1 MYSENKGNSFFT
13 DCQING
19 VSLRLYYYHTYAIW
33 TLSEKLFEIRRRQ
46 RMCCKID
53 FVPLQKVNDKVTIL
67 NNIMSKTFN
76 IYCDESTH
84 LIHDGHPYM
93 LLGYTSIAYPQIK
106 IAKEEIKSI
115 KAKYNYKDELKWT
128 NVHEA
133 TYKVYAELID
143 WFFMNDLEFRA
154 VIVDKLQINESR
166 PDYTFND
173 FYFRMYFQLLHTKV
187 DFQNT
192 YNVYLDI
199 KDTCSSEK
207 LETLNRI
214 MSYNSSIGR
223 LQFIRS
229 HESVF
234 IQLSDVL
241 MGAINYNLRIEK
253 GDVQGKVIAKLKLI
267 DKIKKH
273 SNISLSTTTPLSR
286 KKFNLFFI
294 SLK

>member
-1 MYSENKGNSFFT
+1 
-13 DCQING
+13 
-19 VSLRLYYYHTYAIW
+19 
-33 TLSEKLFEIRRRQ
+33 
-46 RMCCKID
+46 
-53 FVPLQKVNDKVTIL
+53 
-67 NNIMSKTFN
+67 MSKTFN

-106 IAKEEIKSI
+106 IAKKEIKAI
-115 KAKYNYKDELKWT
+115 KERYNYTEEFKWT
-128 NVHEA
+128 NVHDA

-154 VIVDKLQINESR
+154 VIVDKSQIDESR
-166 PDYTFND
+166 KDYTFND

-187 DFQNT
+187 DFQYI
-192 YNVYLDI
+192 YNIYMDI

-207 LETLNRI
+207 LDTLKKI
-214 MSYNSSIGR
+214 MSYNSSIDKF
-223 LQFIRS
+223 QFIRS

-234 IQLSDVL
+234 IQLTDVL
-241 MGAINYNLRIEK
+241 IGAINYNLRIDK
-253 GDVQGKVIAKLKLI
+253 RDVSGRVIAKRKLI
-267 DKIKKH
+267 EKIKKH
-273 SNISLSTTTPLSR
+273 CNISLNTTTPLSR

>member
-1 MYSENKGNSFFT
+1 
-13 DCQING
+13 
-19 VSLRLYYYHTYAIW
+19 
-33 TLSEKLFEIRRRQ
+33 
-46 RMCCKID
+46 
-53 FVPLQKVNDKVTIL
+53 
-67 NNIMSKTFN
+67 MSKTFN
-76 IYCDESTH
+76 LYCDESTH

-115 KAKYNYKDELKWT
+115 KAKYNYDKELKWT
-128 NVHEA
+128 DVHDA
-133 TYKVYAELID
+133 TYKIYAELVE

-154 VIVDKLQINESR
+154 VIVEKSQIDEAR
-166 PDYTFND
+166 ADYTFND

-192 YNVYLDI
+192 YNIYMDI
-199 KDTCSSEK
+199 KDSCSSEK
-207 LETLNRI
+207 LKTLNRI
-214 MSYNSSIGR
+214 MSYNSSVGR
-223 LQFIRS
+223 IQFIRS

-253 GDVQGKVIAKLKLI
+253 GELQGKVLAKRKII

-273 SNISLSTTTPLSR
+273 SNISLSETTPLSR

>member
-1 MYSENKGNSFFT
+1 
-13 DCQING
+13 
-19 VSLRLYYYHTYAIW
+19 
-33 TLSEKLFEIRRRQ
+33 
-46 RMCCKID
+46 
-53 FVPLQKVNDKVTIL
+53 
-67 NNIMSKTFN
+67 MSKTFN

-93 LLGYTSIAYPQIK
+93 LLGYISIAYPQIR
-106 IAKEEIKSI
+106 IAKQEIKAI
-115 KAKYNYKDELKWT
+115 KSRHSYDEEFKWT
-128 NVHEA
+128 NVHDA

-154 VIVDKLQINESR
+154 VVVDKSQIDETR
-166 PDYTFND
+166 PEYTFND

-192 YNVYLDI
+192 YNVYMDI
-199 KDTCSSEK
+199 KDTCSGEK
-207 LETLNRI
+207 LETLKKI

-223 LQFIRS
+223 FQFIRS

-234 IQLSDVL
+234 IQLADVL
-241 MGAINYNLRIEK
+241 IGAINYNLRIEK
-253 GDVQGKVIAKLKLI
+253 GDVSGKVLAKRKI
-267 DKIKKH
+267 IEKIKKH
-273 SNISLSTTTPLSR
+273 SNISLNTTTPLSR